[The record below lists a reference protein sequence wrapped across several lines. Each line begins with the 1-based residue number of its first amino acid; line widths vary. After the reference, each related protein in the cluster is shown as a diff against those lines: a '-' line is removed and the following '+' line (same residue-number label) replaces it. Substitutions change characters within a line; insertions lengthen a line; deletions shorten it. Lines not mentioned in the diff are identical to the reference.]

1 VWRLVTNAGRIK
13 VQQKWEDDK
22 DGERLGEAVNISRV
36 DLFMRGIL
44 GFWVNAICREIM
56 AYTIPLMLMGFE
68 QPMDFVVYC
77 VGVNFICTLDDMKD
91 KTFQLSMTRVL
102 KVDDKVVAQK
112 PDSRGAKDN
121 PWLAGTVVAIDVESM
136 QCTVRFEKDEAALDG
151 IKEDEVFYAPDRPND
166 FEEEESIPADL
177 YSQPVHFKRHVHH
190 DPMTPVSS
198 QKLESIRE
206 A

>member
-1 VWRLVTNAGRIK
+1 MTMIFCRGEESALGQPFPCHEVWRLVTNAGRIK

-91 KTFQLSMTRVL
+91 KTFELSVTHRL
-102 KVDDKVVAQK
+102 KIGDEVVAQK
-112 PDSRGAKDN
+112 PSGRDNKDN
-121 PWLAGTVVAIDVESM
+121 PWLAGTVTEIDTEATR
-136 QCTVRFEKDEAALDG
+136 CTIQFEGDDEGKPLGDVR
-151 IKEDEVFYAPDRPND
+151 EDEVFYLPTRAAD
-166 FEEEESIPADL
+166 FAQESI
-177 YSQPVHFKRHVHH
+177 S
-190 DPMTPVSS
+190 
-198 QKLESIRE
+198 
-206 A
+206 